1 MKATLVALSVLALA
15 APLAARAAQ
24 AVPTGS
30 GAAAPAPQEDASKA
44 GTLQDTL
51 TRYRF
56 ASRPDTEHRLMES
69 LVGSW
74 AVTATWNVGGK
85 KVHVTGVSEN
95 QFGLGGRF
103 LECRASAG
111 DGDTRVE
118 ALTLIGYDDRRSRFS
133 VVAMND
139 LMSFYLP
146 AWGTFDPARK
156 SFIFHGKERDEV
168 TGGVLAYR
176 ELLRLEGPDRHVV
189 EYYLDRPN
197 QAPVQILQATFTRR

>member
-15 APLAARAAQ
+15 APLAAGASQ

-30 GAAAPAPQEDASKA
+30 TSTSKEAEPKA

-74 AVTATWNVGGK
+74 SVTATWNVSGQ
-85 KVHVTGVSEN
+85 KVKVTGVSEN

-176 ELLRLEGPDRHVV
+176 ELLRIESPDRHVV
-189 EYYLDRPN
+189 EYYLDVPN